1 MDFIHRIP
9 NLLSEDFCKDIIEK
23 FEKSSLKK
31 KGASYKIINGKVIQV
46 LEDTI
51 IDETFESNKKSTD
64 ISIYPNFLLNDDV
77 KKENWDDLLEKLHH
91 SLFLGLQSYTDEH
104 DIINVLEATE
114 LEGYNI
120 QKYLPGEGFFN
131 WHCENPGYTNTGD
144 RILAWMIYLND
155 LETGGTHFKSQNHTE
170 KAEAGKF
177 VIWPAFWTHFH
188 KGQISE
194 TETKY
199 IITGWYH
206 HIND

>member
-51 IDETFESNKKSTD
+51 IDETFESNKQSTD

-77 KKENWDDLLEKLHH
+77 KKENWDDLLEKLHNC
-91 SLFLGLQSYTDEH
+91 LFLGLQSYTDEH

-131 WHCENPGYTNTGD
+131 WHCENSGYDFGG
-144 RILAWMIYLND
+144 RRCFAWMIYLND
-155 LETGGTHFKSQNHTE
+155 VEDGGTEFKVQNHVE
-170 KAEAGKF
+170 KAETGKF
-177 VIWPAFWTHFH
+177 VIWPAYWTHVH
-188 KGQISE
+188 KGQISY
-194 TETKY
+194 TKTKY
-199 IITGWYH
+199 IITGWFK
-206 HIND
+206 HID